1 MQYCALFCHFPLP
14 FLRPLLYSEWTMHTQ
29 QRTNRGRKALDSS
42 PTPNYKKYGD
52 GKYPHLVEPTPH
64 KAHEAPELTIAS
76 RRTVLGVIGIGL
88 TAMLLGRRYL
98 GGKESPSTQAEHQP
112 TPEEQATRVVDAYS
126 AYLSQCEAYEAGKTT
141 KKPRL
146 PANLD
151 GITTLAVEA
160 GDSIGSVVDRHIA
173 TLAEADAF
181 HTKPEQDGVTNAT
194 SARVAELYLTDG
206 NTRTRYE
213 LQPGDTVTLAQYQ
226 GFVVPLAINPHE
238 PSSDVSLHTLE
249 P

>member
-29 QRTNRGRKALDSS
+29 QRTNRGRKAPDSS

-52 GKYPHLVEPTPH
+52 GKYEVTELPTIP
-64 KAHEAPELTIAS
+64 
-76 RRTVLGVIGIGL
+76 RRAMLGALGVSL
-88 TAMLLGRRYL
+88 TAALVGYLHL
-98 GGKESPSTQAEHQP
+98 GGKEDSNAQAEHQP
-112 TPEEQATRVVDAYS
+112 TPEKQATQVVDAYS
-126 AYLSQCEAYEAGKTT
+126 GYLSQREAYEAGKTT
-141 KKPRL
+141 EEPQL

-160 GDSIGSVVDRHIA
+160 GDSIGTVVDRHIA
-173 TLAEADAF
+173 ALAEADAF
-181 HTKPEQDGVTNAT
+181 HTKPEQDGVTHAA

-206 NTRTRYE
+206 DTRYE
-213 LQPGDTVTLAQYQ
+213 LQPGDIVTLAQYQ
-226 GFVVPLAINPHE
+226 GFVVPLIVNSPE
-238 PSSDVSLHTLE
+238 PSASVSRPTLE

>member
-29 QRTNRGRKALDSS
+29 QRPNRGRKAPNSS
-42 PTPNYKKYGD
+42 PTPKYGD
-52 GKYPHLVEPTPH
+52 DKYRHSVEDSRSQD
-64 KAHEAPELTIAS
+64 HETKGVS
-76 RRTVLGVIGIGL
+76 RRGIIGAAALVFSAVAGFA
-88 TAMLLGRRYL
+88 AMQSKDNHDQY
-98 GGKESPSTQAEHQP
+98 SSAEHQP
-112 TPEEQATRVVDAYS
+112 TPEEQATQLVDAYS
-126 AYLSQCEAYEAGKTT
+126 AYLSQREAYEAGKTT
-141 KKPRL
+141 EEPQL

-151 GITTLAVEA
+151 GIATLAVEA

-173 TLAEADAF
+173 ALTEADAF

-194 SARVAELYLTDG
+194 SARVAELHLTDG
-206 NTRTRYE
+206 NTRYE

-226 GFVVPLAINPHE
+226 GFVVPLAINSHE
-238 PSSDVSLHTLE
+238 PSSGVPQHTLE